1 MNNQNLFCRVPFTE
15 ISIDIFGQVW
25 PGCCPDWVEFPFGNI
40 LEQPWEEIWNGEN
53 AIKFR
58 KSMYD
63 SSLRHCDKNWCVWVI
78 GALSGDGA
86 GRVMENGVD
95 EYITQIEDNW
105 YGDKSKL
112 LIDLKERN
120 PVLSSNPTHLLMN
133 YDMSCNLACPTC
145 RIDFINVVDEEEEKV
160 NRIHK
165 YVIDNI
171 FPHLHS
177 VSITGVGDPFGGKL
191 FRKFL
196 MGYSLEK
203 FPNLRS
209 IHFNTNGQLFNKYY
223 WEKMTGLHK
232 IKVGVDISIDAAN
245 SETYAKLRYP
255 GDWDTLMENFKY
267 IKKIKNLVCLGISMV
282 VQYENYKQMLDF
294 IKLGE
299 SLVYN
304 NRYTFVEFKRIR
316 NWGHMDPEEFKKVS
330 MGESITS
337 DERAEFLNILREVE
351 KLRKYNID
359 HNILPEIRH
368 NLGEFLL

>member
-1 MNNQNLFCRVPFTE
+1 M
-15 ISIDIFGQVW
+15 
-25 PGCCPDWVEFPFGNI
+25 
-40 LEQPWEEIWNGEN
+40 
-53 AIKFR
+53 
-58 KSMYD
+58 
-63 SSLRHCDKNWCVWVI
+63 
-78 GALSGDGA
+78 
-86 GRVMENGVD
+86 
-95 EYITQIEDNW
+95 
-105 YGDKSKL
+105 
-112 LIDLKERN
+112 
-120 PVLSSNPTHLLMN
+120 
-133 YDMSCNLACPTC
+133 
-145 RIDFINVVDEEEEKV
+145 
-160 NRIHK
+160 
-165 YVIDNI
+165 
-171 FPHLHS
+171 
-177 VSITGVGDPFGGKL
+177 L
-191 FRKFL
+191 FRS
-196 MGYSLEK
+196 YSLEK

-359 HNILPEIRH
+359 HNILPKIRH